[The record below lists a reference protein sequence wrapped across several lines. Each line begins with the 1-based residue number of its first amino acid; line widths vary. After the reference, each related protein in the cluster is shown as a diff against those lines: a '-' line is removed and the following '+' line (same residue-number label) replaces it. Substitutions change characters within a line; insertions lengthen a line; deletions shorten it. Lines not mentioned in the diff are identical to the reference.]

1 MPMGSRD
8 STNNFD
14 RRSSAHKIWGL
25 GDTGIELQRG
35 RNVKAY
41 ELPAHFHD
49 DYQFML
55 VDTGAREINFRGDR
69 RVFGGEYLTVVN
81 PGETHSTGCLGEHGS
96 SFKTMHLPV
105 STWAKRGDEPG
116 ISSNEPLFPFEVEN
130 GYVLKVFGRLHEVIE
145 SEGIT
150 LRSVELLAEFADSLV
165 SSCKIRRRRS
175 ERTAGVEG
183 KLYLVRDYIEDNY
196 AKTLVLNEL
205 ATLAGL
211 SKYHLLR
218 SFTEIF
224 GMPPHAFQIRV
235 RLNKAKRMLSGGVCI
250 KQVAA
255 ATGFADPSHFGKH
268 FIRSIGFT
276 PRSYQRAVDAR
287 LEARH

>member
-1 MPMGSRD
+1 MGSRNGNID
-8 STNNFD
+8 SD
-14 RRSSAHKIWGL
+14 RRSSAHKIWTL
-25 GDTGIELQRG
+25 SDTGIELQRG
-35 RNVKAY
+35 RNVRNY

-69 RVFGGEYLTVVN
+69 RVFGGEYLTIVN

-105 STWAKRGDEPG
+105 SVWTKRAKELG
-116 ISSNEPLFPFEVEN
+116 ISSNEPLFPFTVEN
-130 GYVLKVFGRLHEVIE
+130 GYVLKVFDRLHALIE
-145 SEGIT
+145 SDGIT
-150 LRSVELLAEFADSLV
+150 LCSEELLTEFTDILV
-165 SSCKIRRRRS
+165 GSCKLRRRRN
-175 ERTAGVEG
+175 ERTKGLER
-183 KLYLVRDYIEDNY
+183 KLDLVRDYIADNY
-196 AKTLVLNEL
+196 AKSLTLDEL
-205 ATLAGL
+205 ATLASL

-218 SFTEIF
+218 SFSDAI

-235 RLNKAKRMLSGGVCI
+235 RLNKAKRLLSRGVPI

-268 FIRSIGFT
+268 FIRSVGFT

-287 LEARH
+287 FA

>member
-1 MPMGSRD
+1 MPMGSHD

-14 RRSSAHKIWGL
+14 RRSSVHKIWGL

-35 RNVKAY
+35 RNVKSY

-55 VDTGAREINFRGDR
+55 VDSGAREINFRGDR
-69 RVFGGEYLTVVN
+69 RVFGSEYLTIVN
-81 PGETHSTGCLGEHGS
+81 PGETHSTGCLGDHGS

-105 STWAKRGDEPG
+105 SAWAKRSDELG

-150 LRSVELLAEFADSLV
+150 LRSEELLTEFADILV
-165 SSCKIRRRRS
+165 GSCKLRRLRNGK
-175 ERTAGVEG
+175 TIGVER
-183 KLYLVRDYIEDNY
+183 KLCLVRDYIEDNY
-196 AKTLVLNEL
+196 AKTLILDEL

-211 SKYHLLR
+211 NKYHLLR
-218 SFTEIF
+218 SFAAAF

-235 RLNKAKRMLSGGVCI
+235 RLNKAKRMLSGGMRI

-276 PRSYQRAVDAR
+276 PRNYQRAVDAR
-287 LEARH
+287 LKAQR